1 MVVAN
6 PVNNKLAPNPNN
18 KVFLTP
24 IFAIGIFYGDK
35 IYALILQNIPSTFEG
50 SALYQLVFTLISGL
64 IVLTMLA
71 IFVGFNK
78 KNREFI
84 ES

>member
-1 MVVAN
+1 
-6 PVNNKLAPNPNN
+6 
-18 KVFLTP
+18 
-24 IFAIGIFYGDK
+24 
-35 IYALILQNIPSTFEG
+35 LILQNIPSTIEG

-64 IVLTMLA
+64 IVLTMLS

>member
-1 MVVAN
+1 YQT
-6 PVNNKLAPNPNN
+6 
-18 KVFLTP
+18 F
-24 IFAIGIFYGDK
+24 FAIGIFYGDK
-35 IYALILQNIPSTFEG
+35 IYALILQNIPSTIEG

-64 IVLTMLA
+64 IVLTMLS
-71 IFVGFNK
+71 IFVGFNN